1 MILPKTRNTGWS
13 IGGGMVA
20 LMMILLAESSAPP
33 PDETTT
39 TGTNTGTNTA
49 TTVQKDFRPIL
60 QNIQTTPE
68 HSPNDMTEY
77 QTLLVWRLSGV
88 PEPANGPMAILHQ
101 MEGVYTPYLD
111 QFDIS
116 AVRIPAAW
124 DADRLLEIIRQDPS
138 VDFADREPETELHNV
153 IPNDP
158 DFEDQTNLHD
168 PARDVDI
175 DAPEAWA
182 YTTGSDHVVVAV
194 IDIDFDITNQDLFP
208 NLWVNEIEQTGVA
221 GMDDDNN
228 GCRDDIHG
236 CNLTNNPP
244 DGLLKSGGNHG
255 TAISSILG
263 ARGNDGFGMT
273 GVAWNI
279 RMMLVRGSFILASNY
294 ILKMRRE
301 KGVNIRAINYS
312 IAPILPKCY
321 PSRLTLSQ
329 QGERNILEQ
338 LRDEGIVFVQA
349 SGNDNINYGSQ
360 LTVPLKTPGCYD
372 LNNIFVVGGQ
382 SRNARTRWS
391 DSPTSGSAYGSV
403 VVDLYAPAEDVP
415 AWDSIGLGPQIT
427 LGSGTSDAAPHV
439 AAAAALLWSYKPD
452 LTVTEVRSALLDTVD
467 RFDTFQELDLQGV
480 LTDTVASGGALNIAN
495 ALYSIAEPGIRIHS
509 SQTTIAEG
517 NSGYLDLSLT
527 REPVRPSS
535 GDVVILDG
543 AAMTSPTAAATVTPA
558 SLTFT
563 SADWHI
569 PQRMSVRATG
579 SSGSEV
585 LLQVSVNRRH
595 STTDYRALPMRTATL
610 TLQSDG
616 ARNTLT
622 LPRRI
627 VEGNTAT
634 ATIRFSGPLIA
645 PAQLAITA
653 TGAATAG
660 ADYTLPGP
668 ITVAANSTYT
678 TFTIPT
684 VDDEHYEPDETLSLH
699 IAAAPSALPAPLQ
712 ATLTIEDNDTPLIT
726 MALSPRAITQSSKT
740 ATAQTATATIA
751 LDRPAVSDVLFFLD
765 ARQRRGDM
773 HLRNSISGDVWPT
786 SATIVIEETSTR
798 IVIHSIDEDDE
809 LQIDQTLRLFLE
821 LPAGAAA
828 RLGTPSAAYLRIV
841 DDDGEPPHIDLR
853 LRVFLEG
860 AMTTQSFTSPAPDP

>member
-1 MILPKTRNTGWS
+1 MILPKTRNTGWYA
-13 IGGGMVA
+13 GGGMVA

-33 PDETTT
+33 PDKTATL
-39 TGTNTGTNTA
+39 GAHTA
-49 TTVQKDFRPIL
+49 TTIHKDFRPIL

-68 HSPNDMTEY
+68 HPPDDMTEY

-101 MEGVYTPYLD
+101 MEEVHTPYLD

-138 VDFADREPETELHNV
+138 VDFADREPETELYNV

-158 DFEDQTNLHD
+158 HFEDQTNLHD
-168 PARDVDI
+168 PVRDVDI

-194 IDIDFDITNQDLFP
+194 LDSDFDITNQDLFP
-208 NLWVNEIEQTGVA
+208 NLWVNEVERTGRPRF
-221 GMDDDNN
+221 DDDNN

-236 CNLTNNPP
+236 CNLNNNPP
-244 DGLLKSGGNHG
+244 DDRLEQDTTSEHG
-255 TAISSILG
+255 TAVSGVLG

-279 RMMLVRGSFILASNY
+279 RMMLVHGSRIPAFNY

-301 KGVNIRAINYS
+301 KGVNIRVINYS
-312 IAPILPKCY
+312 GGPIQPDCD
-321 PSRLTLSQ
+321 PSRLTLTQ
-329 QGERNILEQ
+329 QGERKILEY
-338 LRDEGIVFVQA
+338 LRDEGIVLVQA

-360 LTVPLKTPGCYD
+360 PTVALRSPACYD
-372 LNNIFVVGGQ
+372 LNNIIVVGGQ
-382 SRNARTRWS
+382 SKNAHTRWRSS
-391 DSPTSGSAYGSV
+391 DYGSV
-403 VVDLYAPAEDVP
+403 VVDLYAPAEEVP
-415 AWDSIGLGPQIT
+415 VWSNLGLGPQIYP
-427 LGSGTSDAAPHV
+427 GSGTSDAAPHV

-467 RFDTFQELDLQGV
+467 RFDTFQELNLQGV

-517 NSGYLDLSLT
+517 SSGYLDLSLT

-535 GDVVILDG
+535 GDVVVLDG

-579 SSGSEV
+579 ASGSEV

-653 TGAATAG
+653 TGAATNG

-773 HLRNSISGDVWPT
+773 HLRNSISDDVWPT

-828 RLGTPSAAYLRIV
+828 RLGTPSGAYLRIV

-860 AMTTQSFTSPAPDP
+860 AMTTQSFTNPAPDP